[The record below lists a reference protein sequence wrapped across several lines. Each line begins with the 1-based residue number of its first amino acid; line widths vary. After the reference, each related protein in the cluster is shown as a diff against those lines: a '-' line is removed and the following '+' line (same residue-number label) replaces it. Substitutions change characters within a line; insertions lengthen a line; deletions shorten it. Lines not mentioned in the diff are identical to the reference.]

1 MGALSSRAEAWQS
14 AIREESTTEL
24 HVVVVTC
31 HHDVS
36 WLQPLC
42 AGRSADQK
50 SSLRI
55 GNRLGIPRA
64 SEIFLYAKCGFSA
77 SAAALASNCSNARI
91 VPADNHGRDFKV
103 YLTHVVSRYH
113 SLPSSVI
120 FVHDDFSKHQR
131 LARGEIEPPPFFG
144 VENWRELG
152 RCFDYVALKH
162 PCNRQEVWWRGG
174 RTPRLCQRYRL
185 GRRDETLGALM
196 SPNRVNDTEV
206 AETMARIAGALLPP
220 SRPLPRTFTF
230 FENAQ
235 ILVGGARLRR
245 LPLDWYRRAAAFV
258 DAIGLEFAPI
268 YALERT
274 FHLLLDCE
282 SSACA
287 RSGGACGAA
296 RTRRYAELYAATA
309 DARAAAAPA
318 AHAELFGRRTCVETL
333 ESARRDVARK
343 LNKTALCK
351 RAADPATAAGV
362 RRATRTFCRQ
372 KLPEML
378 EREAANARCAVEFS
392 AG

>member
-1 MGALSSRAEAWQS
+1 M
-14 AIREESTTEL
+14 
-24 HVVVVTC
+24 
-31 HHDVS
+31 
-36 WLQPLC
+36 
-42 AGRSADQK
+42 
-50 SSLRI
+50 
-55 GNRLGIPRA
+55 
-64 SEIFLYAKCGFSA
+64 YAKCGFSV
-77 SAAALASNCSNARI
+77 SAAALAANCSNAR
-91 VPADNHGRDFKV
+91 VVTADNHGRDFKV
-103 YLTHVVSRYH
+103 YLTHVISRYH
-113 SLPSSVI
+113 ALPSSVA

-131 LARGEIEPPPFFG
+131 LTRGEIEPPPFFG

-174 RTPRLCQRYRL
+174 PVAPRLCQRYRL

-245 LPLDWYRRAAAFV
+245 LPLAWYRRAAALSTRS
-258 DAIGLEFAPI
+258 GWSLRPSTRSSAPSTCSST
-268 YALERT
+268 A
-274 FHLLLDCE
+274 

-287 RSGGACGAA
+287 RSGGVRRA

-333 ESARRDVARK
+333 ESARRDVVRK

-351 RAADPATAAGV
+351 RAADLVTDAGV
-362 RRATRTFCRQ
+362 RGRRGRFAGRSCR
-372 KLPEML
+372 
-378 EREAANARCAVEFS
+378 RCWSARRRMRGCGGVRDQLYGAS
-392 AG
+392 PW